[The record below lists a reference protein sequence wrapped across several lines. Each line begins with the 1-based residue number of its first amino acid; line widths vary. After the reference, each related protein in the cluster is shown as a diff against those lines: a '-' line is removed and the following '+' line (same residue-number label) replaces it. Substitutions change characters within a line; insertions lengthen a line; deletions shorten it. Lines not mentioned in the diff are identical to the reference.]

1 MITSPNWPLDFICYI
16 SIKMWNSARGTAILR
31 LHVQCKSAL
40 PNHASHYTGDIS
52 EGLLSRSLPELLC
65 NEITLKL
72 NLLNRMSAGNSPG
85 DISTCVFYVDVI
97 YCILICCVFT
107 INCSDRNLS
116 RTFFLHSCLLFYFF
130 FGMVSHCLSWHK
142 HVDQHVSVFPFGKR
156 GH

>member
-1 MITSPNWPLDFICYI
+1 
-16 SIKMWNSARGTAILR
+16 MWNSARGTAILR

-142 HVDQHVSVFPFGKR
+142 HVVWSACKHLPFWETRSLKTPTFLCPNPPFLC
-156 GH
+156 HS